1 MHIFSQPSVPDLCI
15 YVYIYSVCKISND
28 GLCCSFLQGALP
40 SFGLNQNFVVGLH
53 WGGGEYCFQRCF
65 INTCWGNNHFAQS
78 WDLNGEL
85 LTGQSENIAVVP
97 VWSRLDHKS
106 WFDEFLLKAKVHT
119 NKTFTVQIPPF
130 PPVSHLPP
138 LGGSIYLRQVFAL
151 TSGVDPCSILKGLG
165 HVWCP
170 PCCLLGD

>member
-1 MHIFSQPSVPDLCI
+1 MISKKCFYIDILAVICSKIDMNNRQGDQATCTYSVSQVCLTSAYMC
-15 YVYIYSVCKISND
+15 IYSVCKISND

-85 LTGQSENIAVVP
+85 PTGQSENIAVVP

-106 WFDEFLLKAKVHT
+106 
-119 NKTFTVQIPPF
+119 
-130 PPVSHLPP
+130 
-138 LGGSIYLRQVFAL
+138 
-151 TSGVDPCSILKGLG
+151 
-165 HVWCP
+165 
-170 PCCLLGD
+170 